1 MRQNKNVAA
10 DEILKLVCSQAKE
23 TVNNRNTK
31 YMKNQQQYSKEAL
44 WKAFTA
50 CFKRIYGKKLDIDTE
65 LIENLKPIFL
75 YFIQDPQ
82 FFNCNNLI
90 KGNRPP
96 SFDKGLL
103 IIGGHGIGKTDFFK
117 VFEELFKNDRLL
129 KFKGYSS
136 INLVKLFE
144 ACETPA
150 DKTFFM
156 DDKMRRVVFV
166 DDLSAERLASNFGK
180 FDVVGEILAFR
191 YERKL
196 KTFATCNYATTD
208 KCVATTLAR
217 LGERYGSRIYDR
229 LFEMFNVIEF
239 KGKSKR

>member
-1 MRQNKNVAA
+1 MRINQTEQAG
-10 DEILKLVCSQAKE
+10 DILKNI
-23 TVNNRNTK
+23 VNQPKIIKNGIN
-31 YMKNQQQYSKEAL
+31 MKNNYTQSKEDL
-44 WKAFTA
+44 WKAFTT
-50 CFKRIYGKKLDIDTE
+50 CFKRIYGKKLDIDTA

-75 YFIQDPQ
+75 YFIQDPL
-82 FFNCNNLI
+82 FFNCTNLR
-90 KGNRPP
+90 KDFKPP

-117 VFEELFKNDRLL
+117 VFEELFKNHRYL

-150 DKTFFM
+150 DKAFFM
-156 DDKMRRVVFV
+156 EGKMRRTVFI
-166 DDLSAERLASNFGK
+166 DDLTAERLASNFGK

-196 KTFATCNYATTD
+196 KTYATCNFLTED
-208 KCVATTLAR
+208 KCVPTTLAS

-229 LFEMFNVIEF
+229 LFEMFNIIEF
-239 KGKSKR
+239 KGNSKR